1 MNSLRGIAG
10 ARFESYQAG
19 AGGNPSVAGRSAFG
33 LVGAAGH
40 DEIVSDEIVMDE
52 NLAIEVVRAVSD

>member
-1 MNSLRGIAG
+1 M
-10 ARFESYQAG
+10 G

-40 DEIVSDEIVMDE
+40 DAGKKPR
-52 NLAIEVVRAVSD
+52 LAGCAGFVTTKPYLEQDHCCQDNTPQGAEG